1 MTPTFNNVL
10 LREIKKDKTTESGI
24 ILTQDVDTGQA
35 PALVEAVGPECKYVQ
50 PGDVV
55 FCVWKDSVPITT
67 DGVQGVLI
75 NEEKVV
81 GIKERRK

>member
-10 LREIKKDKTTESGI
+10 LREIKKEMKTESGI
-24 ILTQDVDTGQA
+24 ILTRDVETGQA

-81 GIKERRK
+81 GIQERRK